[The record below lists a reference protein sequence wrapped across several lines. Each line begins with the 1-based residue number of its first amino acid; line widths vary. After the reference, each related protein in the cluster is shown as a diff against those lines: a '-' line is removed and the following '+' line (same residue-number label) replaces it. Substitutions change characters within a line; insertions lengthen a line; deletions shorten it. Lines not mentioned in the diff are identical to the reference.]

1 MIVLAVAH
9 SAIATIISIICRTHI
24 DPLEGKAAVA
34 FAIKNFRYFG
44 LPMQLIF
51 LALFDTIVA
60 LVFWIFGAYGGIAA
74 VLAAAASGGGTCGVL
89 FIWASIFRWKNEELS
104 KKVRTK
110 REKLRQE
117 IWKTLFPFNIYHAIK
132 HTCRKVCLKMK
143 KHQPRVS
150 PTSELNY

>member
-1 MIVLAVAH
+1 
-9 SAIATIISIICRTHI
+9 
-24 DPLEGKAAVA
+24 
-34 FAIKNFRYFG
+34 
-44 LPMQLIF
+44 MQLIF

-74 VLAAAASGGGTCGVL
+74 VLAAAGTCGVL

-117 IWKTLFPFNIYHAIK
+117 IWKTLFPFNVYHAIK
-132 HTCRKVCLKMK
+132 HTCRKVCLKPLKMK
-143 KHQPRVS
+143 KHQARVS
-150 PTSELNY
+150 PISYY